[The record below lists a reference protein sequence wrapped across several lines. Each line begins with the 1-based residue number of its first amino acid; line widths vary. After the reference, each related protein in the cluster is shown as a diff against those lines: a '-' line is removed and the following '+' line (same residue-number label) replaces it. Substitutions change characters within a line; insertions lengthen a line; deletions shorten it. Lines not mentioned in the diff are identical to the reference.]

1 MAARFTIGDK
11 VRVVVD
17 GPSSAKGKVG
27 IVVFVDGDL
36 YGVAVPG
43 HAAMAYEGDE
53 LEGVR

>member
-17 GPSSAKGKVG
+17 GPSSAKGKIG
-27 IVVFVDGDL
+27 TVVFVNGDL

-43 HAAMAYEGDE
+43 HAAMAYEAHE
-53 LEGVR
+53 LEAVH